1 MSSVTGRETD
11 RDRRPVQDLIAVLQ
25 QAANE
30 ALGTDDNDTLVSVR
44 RVFKDAVRRLKEDTG
59 KKNRH
64 A

>member
-1 MSSVTGRETD
+1 MSGREID
-11 RDRRPVQDLIAVLQ
+11 RDRRPIQDLIAVLQ

-30 ALGTDDNDTLVSVR
+30 ALGTDDTDTLVSVR

-59 KKNRH
+59 KKNCH